1 MSFRNNLHLMK
12 QLLRQGWIRA
22 GVPLSSIESL
32 ADHSWSSAV
41 ISYILV
47 QLENEF
53 RKRNNFSL
61 LNVEKAVCIALFH
74 DFQESQYFDMD
85 KSLENLVDSS
95 LWGNIVTKINESAI
109 DNLIEDIPKSVQN
122 SIYKLMKDRKSEE
135 YHIAKAADLLDL
147 YFQAV
152 EYFNRNWI
160 VESQYKKFTKKTLSK
175 LKGYEK
181 QFPSIRELYDEP
193 HD

>member
-1 MSFRNNLHLMK
+1 MK
-12 QLLRQGWIRA
+12 RLLRQGWIRA

-32 ADHSWSSAV
+32 ADHSWSSAA

-53 RKRNNFSL
+53 RKRNDNPL

-74 DFQESQYFDMD
+74 DFQESQYFDID
-85 KSLENLVDSS
+85 KSLEYLIDNS
-95 LWGNIVTKINESAI
+95 LWEKFITKIDESAI

-122 SIYKLMKDRKSEE
+122 SIYKLMKDQDSEE
-135 YHIAKAADLLDL
+135 YHIAKAADLVDL
-147 YFQAV
+147 YYQAD
-152 EYFNRNWI
+152 EYFSRNWI
-160 VESQYKKFTKKTLSK
+160 NESQYMKFIKNSLSK

-181 QFPSIRELYDEP
+181 QFPSIKELYIES